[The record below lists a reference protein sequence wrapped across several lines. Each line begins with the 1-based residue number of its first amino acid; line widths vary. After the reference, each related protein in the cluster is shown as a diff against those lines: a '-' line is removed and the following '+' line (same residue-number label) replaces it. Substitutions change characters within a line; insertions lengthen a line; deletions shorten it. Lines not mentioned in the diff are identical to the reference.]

1 MTRGGFPRPWVVP
14 GMSLPGRG
22 GLARGWH
29 GFCAR
34 RSVMRIALE
43 IGDTEKHHLE
53 IAFNQ
58 LFGSTVIKV
67 NGKEVKKSVHLF
79 SEPVRERHE
88 LEVGKNERH
97 TVFIEKRRKLLFGQ
111 KWFVYVNQR
120 LVKALQGI

>member
-1 MTRGGFPRPWVVP
+1 M
-14 GMSLPGRG
+14 
-22 GLARGWH
+22 AKH
-29 GFCAR
+29 
-34 RSVMRIALE
+34 MRFALE
-43 IGDTEKHHLE
+43 IGDTEKHVLE

-58 LFGSTVIKV
+58 LFGRTVIKV
-67 NGKEVKKSVHLF
+67 NGKEVRKSVHLF

-88 LEVGKNERH
+88 LEVGKHERH